1 MVWTHKQWILS
12 LLLCRT
18 LSWVPLLHGFELL
31 KPSPPF
37 PASFQTSH
45 TSSSVFAATSPTSIS
60 AAATSPTFLSA
71 LCSLWPARRRF
82 VDYLL
87 SSTASENLLT
97 APVAKKARKF
107 APPKS
112 SKEVEQARK
121 ETIPKKHSLTSSIA
135 YYYYYYVRLL
145 WLLSYLDQIFATWF
159 SIEVH
164 DFLLKYMIF

>member
-1 MVWTHKQWILS
+1 MDSEPPPVPNAFLS
-12 LLLCRT
+12 
-18 LSWVPLLHGFELL
+18 
-31 KPSPPF
+31 SPITRFQTTETQPTSF

-45 TSSSVFAATSPTSIS
+45 TSSSVFAATSPT
-60 AAATSPTFLSA
+60 FLSA
-71 LCSLWPARRRF
+71 LSDLQDEGSF

-121 ETIPKKHSLTSSIA
+121 ETIPKKHSLTSSIT
-135 YYYYYYVRLL
+135 YYYVLLL
-145 WLLSYLDQIFATWF
+145 WLLSYLDQIFAT
-159 SIEVH
+159 
-164 DFLLKYMIF
+164 